1 MRVVI
6 GGLPGRS
13 RTPIGVSTAAT
24 RKIIPA
30 ALVPIA
36 LRKITRVVNA
46 TTLNDLA
53 VPRGNGLEA
62 LKKERRGQ
70 HAIRINEKYR
80 VCFLWTPEGATEI
93 EVTDYHDD

>member
-1 MRVVI
+1 MSRV
-6 GGLPGRS
+6 G
-13 RTPIGVSTAAT
+13 
-24 RKIIPA
+24 
-30 ALVPIA
+30 
-36 LRKITRVVNA
+36 
-46 TTLNDLA
+46 
-53 VPRGNGLEA
+53 RGNGLEA